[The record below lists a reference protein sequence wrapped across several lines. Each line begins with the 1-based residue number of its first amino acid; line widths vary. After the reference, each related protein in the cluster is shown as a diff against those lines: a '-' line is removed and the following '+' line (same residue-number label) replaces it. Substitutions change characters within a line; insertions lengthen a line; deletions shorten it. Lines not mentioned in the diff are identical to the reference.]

1 MAVPGPVTAE
11 MSAGSNLLLRKGADC
26 VTCAADVLELVGQ
39 LVLDAGP
46 EPRGPGSPRDALSD
60 TQKVV
65 LDAVPVRRWA
75 GPASIAKAAGV
86 PTMTVQQL
94 LPPLQVAGLVEQS
107 LQGWRLTSLVAGRP
121 ARAAS

>member
-1 MAVPGPVTAE
+1 VT
-11 MSAGSNLLLRKGADC
+11 S
-26 VTCAADVLELVGQ
+26 AADVLEVVGR

-46 EPRGPGSPRDALSD
+46 EPRGPASPRDSLTD
-60 TQKVV
+60 VQRVV

-86 PTMTVQQL
+86 PTLTVQQL

-107 LQGWRLTSLVAGRP
+107 LDGWRLTSLGAGRP
-121 ARAAS
+121 ARVAS